1 MSNSEPVP
9 DPGQTPPPTGRPS
22 RALLIVLALILTLVA
37 VALVVVFTRGQ
48 PAALAAD
55 TPDGVVQRYAS
66 AVLEGDD
73 TAAGAYLSAR
83 TLATCD
89 SAAAP
94 GSESTRVTLIDV
106 REQER
111 TAVVRVSIT
120 TSTDS
125 TAFGS
130 SEYESQDVFTLVKA
144 DGDWLIEQ
152 APWQLTVC
160 PAPADGTNP

>member
-94 GSESTRVTLIDV
+94 GSESTRVTLISAGARAHRRGAGLDHHVDRQHCV
-106 REQER
+106 RF
-111 TAVVRVSIT
+111 VGVRVP
-120 TSTDS
+120 
-125 TAFGS
+125 GCLHPGHGRRR
-130 SEYESQDVFTLVKA
+130 LV
-144 DGDWLIEQ
+144 D
-152 APWQLTVC
+152 
-160 PAPADGTNP
+160 

>member
-9 DPGQTPPPTGRPS
+9 DPGQTPPPSTRPS
-22 RALLIVLALILTLVA
+22 RALLIVLGLILALVA

-89 SAAAP
+89 PAAAP

-111 TAVVRVSIT
+111 TAVVRVSII

-125 TAFGS
+125 GPFGP
-130 SEYESQDVFTLVKA
+130 SEYEAQDVFTLVKA
-144 DGDWLIEQ
+144 DGAWLIEQ

-160 PAPADGTNP
+160 PSPADGDNA